1 MDFRSLQA
9 ALSHADRNTVGAQS
23 MRSNESRMSR
33 GWRLTGAAWRLMR
46 QDPTMLT
53 LALLGT
59 GCGLLGAA
67 LMLYLGG
74 VFSPSHYSRSH
85 FGAISLL
92 FLYPLSFV
100 GVFFN
105 VALTAAAS
113 ATLEGRW
120 IGVRGALGEAW
131 SRGGRIAQWS
141 LLSVLV
147 GFVINQI
154 ASRIPAAGRV
164 VAWLLGAAWGLAT
177 IFAIPLLTLEDA
189 GPVEAAH
196 GSALLIRSKWGEG
209 LTGLIGIGAWTLLAF
224 VPTFVV
230 GLVGISVAKQ
240 NALVGAGLITFAAVA
255 FVAVIAISN
264 ATRQVFNLALFRYA
278 AAGAGTP
285 GFDVADFDAAFA
297 RKQERPRT
305 RSWAW
310 IALGLIVGLI
320 AIGVIFGHHRQQGTS
335 SSSSLY
341 WHVTLPSA
349 AAGKVSAGMPVLYRG
364 REVGVVV
371 ESRLEAGEVVLAY
384 TVDPRIPYS
393 QLGRVELDIQGPQ
406 PVLEVLP
413 ASNAP
418 SAPRSAGGTV
428 PS

>member
-1 MDFRSLQA
+1 
-9 ALSHADRNTVGAQS
+9 
-23 MRSNESRMSR
+23 MSR
-33 GWRLTGAAWRLMR
+33 GWRLTGAAWRLMS
-46 QDPTMLT
+46 QDSTMIV
-53 LALLGT
+53 LALIGT

-85 FGAISLL
+85 FGLISLL
-92 FLYPLSFV
+92 FLYPLTFV

-120 IGVRGALGEAW
+120 IGVRGAFEEAW
-131 SRGGRIAQWS
+131 SRVGRIAQWS

-164 VAWLLGAAWGLAT
+164 IAWLLGAVWGLAT

-189 GPVEAAH
+189 GPVEAAR

-209 LTGLIGIGAWTLLAF
+209 LTGIVGIGAWTLVAF
-224 VPTFVV
+224 FPIVVV
-230 GLVGISVAKQ
+230 GVVGVSVARQ
-240 NALVGAGLITFAAVA
+240 SAAIGVALIAVAAVA
-255 FVAVIAISN
+255 FIGVIAISN

-278 AAGAGTP
+278 TAGAGTP

-297 RKQERPRT
+297 RKRERSRT
-305 RSWAW
+305 RNWAW
-310 IALGLIVGLI
+310 IALGVIVGLI
-320 AIGVIFGHHRQQGTS
+320 LIGVIFGHHRQQGAGS
-335 SSSSLY
+335 SSSPY
-341 WHVTLPSA
+341 WHITLPA
-349 AAGKVSAGMPVLYRG
+349 AASGKVSAGTPVVYRG
-364 REVGVVV
+364 RQVGVVV
-371 ESRLEAGEVVLAY
+371 ESRLEAGQVVLAF

-393 QLGRVELDIQGPQ
+393 RLGQAELDVHRPQ
-406 PVLEVLP
+406 PVLKILP
-413 ASNAP
+413 AAGAP
-418 SAPRSAGGTV
+418 PLEPRSAGGAA